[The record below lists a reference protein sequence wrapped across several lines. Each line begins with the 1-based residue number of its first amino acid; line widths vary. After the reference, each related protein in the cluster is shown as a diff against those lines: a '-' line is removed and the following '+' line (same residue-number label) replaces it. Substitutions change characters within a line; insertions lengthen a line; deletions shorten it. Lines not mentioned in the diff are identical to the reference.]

1 MWTNIVP
8 QSLINII
15 WKGVSICVSGYV
27 CEVFAYTR
35 RIETFKTISRF
46 DITVPV
52 TLGKSKGKKKSKQL
66 NPPSIPS
73 QVFTSKQNKAAER
86 ETAEQKQRL
95 GK

>member
-1 MWTNIVP
+1 MFVWV
-8 QSLINII
+8 
-15 WKGVSICVSGYV
+15 CVCSV
-27 CEVFAYTR
+27 CTH
-35 RIETFKTISRF
+35 TFKTISRF
-46 DITVPV
+46 DITVSV
-52 TLGKSKGKKKSKQL
+52 TLHKSKSKKKSKQL